1 MTKTLTEQ
9 WRDGTLKG
17 GIYYLLLKDGTTVT
31 DETVYIVGEKQL
43 RWHCSSFDFV
53 KEVLAPVP
61 SYDKWKQAKE
71 NIDKNGTWYTERSY
85 KLIEKKLDIAVNALE
100 WYSDYTNSTKGVFN
114 MKPEKEAQEAL
125 KQIKE
130 LDK

>member
-9 WRDGTLKG
+9 YKFGEIKTG
-17 GIYYLLLKDGTTVT
+17 YYWCKIWGDDNLVIKWL
-31 DETVYIVGEKQL
+31 VGDNEMHQSNL
-43 RWHCSSFDFV
+43 IE
-53 KEVLAPVP
+53 EVIAPVH
-61 SYDKWKQAKE
+61 SYDAWKQAKE
-71 NIDKNGTWYTERSY
+71 NLDKNGTWYTERSY